1 MHVNVTQQRAKKVVS
16 DSLGPVD
23 FAIEL
28 VNSLLNLSD
37 GQVNF
42 SEKFKLQKN
51 CEINSAHQKV
61 FGVSPSWPE
70 WQAVKITF
78 FAPYT
83 SKFHHQPCF
92 GIKQLATVNPL

>member
-1 MHVNVTQQRAKKVVS
+1 MHINITQHFSKKVVS
-16 DSLGPVD
+16 DSLGLVD

-28 VNSLLNLSD
+28 VNSALNLSD

-61 FGVSPSWPE
+61 LGASLSWPE
-70 WQAVKITF
+70 WQAVKMTF

-83 SKFHHQPCF
+83 SNFHQPYF
-92 GIKQLATVNPL
+92 GIKEFATVNPL